1 MEFSINKIIANSS
14 SVQWG
19 FYDPEAKPL
28 FDVSSGDIVEVHTE
42 PGMRE
47 VDSEMREIVSPEL
60 IDIVENGER
69 KLGGHILNGPIGIRE
84 ALAGDVLEVKMLE
97 ILPRYNWGFNRFR
110 PLSGGLPEDF
120 PYERR
125 IIIEI
130 DKEKNVC
137 DWETGVPIP
146 LSPFFGNMGVA
157 PPLNLGKVTS
167 GVPGPWGGNMD
178 NKEFT
183 EGTSVFF
190 PVFVDGAQFSIGDG
204 HGCQGDGESCLSA
217 LECGLIGK
225 IQFFL
230 HRNTALDVP
239 MAESSSDYIFMG
251 FDPILDNAIKSVIR
265 EAIKFLVERF
275 EMKKDD
281 AYTLCSLSLDLRV
294 TQIVNGT
301 KGVHGLLS
309 KSLFEDMN

>member
-1 MEFSINKIIANSS
+1 M
-14 SVQWG
+14 QWG

-97 ILPRYNWGFNRFR
+97 IFPRYNCGFNRFL
-110 PLSGGLPEDF
+110 PLSCGLAEDF

-130 DKEKNVC
+130 DKEKNIC
-137 DWETGVPIP
+137 DWKTGVPIP

-157 PPLNLGKVTS
+157 PPLNLGKVPS
-167 GVPGPWGGNMD
+167 SVPGPWGGNMD

-183 EGTSVFF
+183 VGTSIFF

-217 LECGLIGK
+217 LECGLVGK

-230 HRNTALDVP
+230 HKNTILDVP

-251 FDPILDNAIKSVIR
+251 FDPVLDNAIKSVIR
-265 EAIKFLVERF
+265 ETIKFLVERF

-309 KSLFEDMN
+309 KSLFEDMK

>member
-1 MEFSINKIIANSS
+1 MEFNINKIIANSS

-28 FDVSSGDIVEVHTE
+28 FDVSSEDIVEVHTE

-47 VDSEMREIVSPEL
+47 IDSEMREIVSPEL
-60 IDIVENGER
+60 IDIVENGDR
-69 KLGGHILNGPIGIRE
+69 KLGGHILNGPIGIRG

-97 ILPRYNWGFNRFR
+97 IFPRYNWGFNRFR

-130 DKEKNVC
+130 DKERNIC

-157 PPLNLGKVTS
+157 PPLNLGKVPS
-167 GVPGPWGGNMD
+167 SVPGPWGGNMD

-183 EGTSVFF
+183 VGTSVFF

-217 LECGLIGK
+217 LECGLVGK

-230 HRNTALDVP
+230 HKNTTLDVP

-251 FDPILDNAIKSVIR
+251 FDPVLDNAIKSVIR
-265 EAIKFLVERF
+265 ETIKFLVERF

-309 KSLFEDMN
+309 KSLFEDMK